1 MRYKTFGKWIFKN
14 LNLYSKRKN
23 DQFINI
29 KNAQVSLKEIK
40 MWVFANLDCSL
51 SFFFLVLHL

>member
-1 MRYKTFGKWIFKN
+1 MDFQKFEC
-14 LNLYSKRKN
+14 KRKN

-29 KNAQVSLKEIK
+29 KNDQVILKEIK

-51 SFFFLVLHL
+51 SFFLLVLHL